1 MGATLLDW
9 LKRPSPAEW
18 GLLAV
23 LVLIVP
29 AFASDFWLVQVFA
42 RSMILGLIA
51 LGLTFLAGF
60 AGIVSLAQMTL
71 AGVAAYTVAIFTTG
85 DAWPGFTLDPA
96 ITIPLALLLAV
107 LASVIVG
114 WLAVRTTGIYTI
126 MITLAIAVV
135 FATFARQNYTLM
147 GGFTGFTEV
156 WAPTIGETSLRMPLP
171 FYFTC
176 LVVTVIGYWAIRHLS
191 RTPLG
196 LSLQGI
202 RDGARRMASLGYHVH
217 GHRILAYAIAGL
229 IAGAGG
235 ILMVWFNQR
244 IDPSTVD
251 VMPVINILI
260 IAVIGGLGHPI
271 GAFIGAFI
279 FVLLDIFAADL
290 IPGARERF
298 NLLIGLIF
306 LLIVAFS
313 RDGIVG
319 IWQSYARAMRERE
332 PDD

>member
-1 MGATLLDW
+1 MASRLLEW
-9 LKRPSPAEW
+9 LRRPTPAEW

-29 AFASDFWLVQVFA
+29 AFASDFWLVQIFA
-42 RSMILGLIA
+42 RAMILGLIA

-85 DAWPGFTLDPA
+85 DAGPGVVLPPEV
-96 ITIPLALLLAV
+96 TIPLALLLAV
-107 LASVIVG
+107 AAAVFIG

-135 FATFARQNYTLM
+135 FALFARQNYALM

-156 WAPTIGETSLRMPLP
+156 WAPTIAGTPLRTPLP

-176 LVVTVIGYWAIRHLS
+176 LIVAVIGYWAIRHLS
-191 RTPLG
+191 RTPFG

-229 IAGAGG
+229 LAGAGG
-235 ILMVWFNQR
+235 ILMVWFNAR

-251 VMPVINILI
+251 IMPVINILI
-260 IAVIGGLGHPI
+260 ITVIGGLGHPI

-279 FVLLDIFAADL
+279 FVLLDNFAADL

-298 NLLIGLIF
+298 NLLIGMIF

-313 RDGIVG
+313 RDGVVG
-319 IWQSYARAMRERE
+319 MWQSYARALRARE
-332 PDD
+332 PDS